1 MRSSIEA
8 LLNKDTKFYMIHQQT
23 ETHVSAAAYALRS
36 LEILMSAVTF
46 IKVVINYQNTN
57 NILTDA
63 ITNMFGIETFV
74 VSTLLQQRLVD
85 IQPEYLET
93 LSPVIRGD

>member
-1 MRSSIEA
+1 
-8 LLNKDTKFYMIHQQT
+8 
-23 ETHVSAAAYALRS
+23 
-36 LEILMSAVTF
+36 MSAVIF
-46 IKVVINYQNTN
+46 KKEVINYQNTN

>member
-1 MRSSIEA
+1 
-8 LLNKDTKFYMIHQQT
+8 MI
-23 ETHVSAAAYALRS
+23 S

-46 IKVVINYQNTN
+46 KKEVINYQNTN

-63 ITNMFGIETFV
+63 ITNMFGIEIFV
-74 VSTLLQQRLVD
+74 VSTLRQQRLVD
-85 IQPEYLET
+85 IQPEYLEP